1 MSEITFDW
9 KPGIEEVC
17 QKLKGK
23 KRIGLQLPEG
33 LKTKTHEI
41 VTLISELTEAK
52 VVLWGEPTY
61 GACDL
66 ADRPLEEIGADALI
80 HMGHLPMPYH
90 SEFYAIPT
98 YFVPVRHTGTLNL
111 DKKAIV
117 ELKNILPN
125 KIGIV
130 TTAQHL
136 HMVDSAGKIL
146 EKEGFDTSV
155 TTGGPRLAA
164 AGQLLGCNSSAARK
178 LKVDGF
184 LYIGT
189 GLFHPLTVALSTG
202 KPVACLEPHNSIVSI
217 ADPKPFLKQR
227 YAAMGTAKNA
237 KRWAILFS
245 NQIGQKRIDLADKI
259 EQLLIDEGKETIM
272 IGSIHQSHEQ
282 LLGLGV
288 DAAVITACP
297 RLAIEDGPTWPIPL
311 LTVPE
316 TQIIMGKREA
326 EPYPFDEFA

>member
-9 KPGIEEVC
+9 KSGIEEVC
-17 QKLKGK
+17 PKLKGK
-23 KRIGLQLPEG
+23 ERIGVQVPDG
-33 LKTKTHEI
+33 LKTKSHEI
-41 VTLISELTEAK
+41 VTHISNLTGSK

-111 DKKAIV
+111 KKESLSEI
-117 ELKNILPN
+117 KNILPN

-130 TTAQHL
+130 TTAHHL
-136 HMVDSAGKIL
+136 HMIDSAGEIL
-146 EKEGFDTSV
+146 EDEGFDTSV

-202 KPVACLEPHNSIVSI
+202 KPVACLEPHNGIVSV
-217 ADPKPFLKQR
+217 ADPDPF
-227 YAAMGTAKNA
+227 
-237 KRWAILFS
+237 
-245 NQIGQKRIDLADKI
+245 
-259 EQLLIDEGKETIM
+259 
-272 IGSIHQSHEQ
+272 
-282 LLGLGV
+282 
-288 DAAVITACP
+288 
-297 RLAIEDGPTWPIPL
+297 
-311 LTVPE
+311 
-316 TQIIMGKREA
+316 
-326 EPYPFDEFA
+326 